1 MDWKELFLVRYRILY
16 DFWLTVIWEEVP
28 PEMLRQRPDPKVNS
42 IIWNLWHM
50 ARVEDAALN
59 RFIAD
64 RPQVLDDGGWMQ
76 KMAVPLRHNG
86 FGMTLAEVDVLSRQI
101 DLEALRGYMDA
112 VQQRTLEIV
121 ETLKLENLG
130 DTLSRARA
138 EKIVIEEGLAGPRGA
153 GLAENYTGW
162 SKAQFLMNHG
172 LTHAYH
178 HIGEINVISSLLGLP
193 S

>member
-1 MDWKELFLVRYRILY
+1 MEWKELFLVRYRVLY

-28 PEMLRQRPDPKVNS
+28 QDLLRQRPDPKVNS
-42 IIWNLWHM
+42 IVWNLWHM

-64 RPQVLDDGGWMQ
+64 RPQVLDDGGWME
-76 KMAVPLRHNG
+76 KIAVPLRHNG
-86 FGMTLAEVDVLSRQI
+86 FEMTLAEVDVLSRQI
-101 DLEALRGYMDA
+101 NLDALQGYASA

-121 ETLKLENLG
+121 ETLQIESLG
-130 DTLSRARA
+130 DTLSQARV
-138 EKIVIEEGLAGPRGA
+138 EQIIIKEGLAGPRA
-153 GLAENYTGW
+153 QGLVENYTGW

-172 LTHAYH
+172 LTHSYH